1 MASLGARPRGWASCR
16 FRDPSRP
23 RPERVQQ
30 THHTQTGCA
39 SVIRPSLVIDC
50 LGQQARPLR
59 SSCAGLSRELHV
71 PAQTITVFD
80 LAHVDLDDDGPTARC
95 DNVRC
100 YASIANQPI
109 AYPLDDRHGE
119 RSRAAAHMQALVLCR
134 RMKWYTQP
142 TRNRR
147 RIQAGAESV
156 PRTKPSG
163 VPSLC
168 GYVAERGMWCNKRG
182 SIVKV

>member
-1 MASLGARPRGWASCR
+1 MAGSRGRASCR
-16 FRDPSRP
+16 FRDPNRP
-23 RPERVQQ
+23 WPERVQQ

-39 SVIRPSLVIDC
+39 AVIRPSLVIDC
-50 LGQQARPLR
+50 LGQQARPSR

-71 PAQTITVFD
+71 PAPAITISD
-80 LAHVDLDDDGPTARC
+80 LAHVDLDDDGPTARR
-95 DNVRC
+95 DNVRY
-100 YASIANQPI
+100 YASNRKSVDCIICWATDN
-109 AYPLDDRHGE
+109 GE
-119 RSRAAAHMQALVLCR
+119 RSRAAAHMQAQVPCR

-147 RIQAGAESV
+147 RIQTDAEAV

-168 GYVAERGMWCNKRG
+168 GYMAGRGMGRNKRG
-182 SIVKV
+182 NIAKV